1 MNKEA
6 KKLFY
11 RGVHYFNIKDYYEAH
26 EYFEEMWTDYK
37 LEDRLFIQ
45 ALIQLSVA
53 YFHISNSNKNGAL
66 GLFKKSLNKLNKYY
80 DTSQPVI
87 NINDVIKSAEISYK
101 NVMEINDISSFDW
114 SLAPTLEIKDEE

>member
-1 MNKEA
+1 MNEKA

-11 RGVHYFNIKDYYEAH
+11 RGVHYFNTKDYYEAH
-26 EYFEEMWTDYK
+26 EYFEEMWIDYK

-66 GLFKKSLNKLNKYY
+66 GLFKKSLNKLNKYL
-80 DTSQPVI
+80 DTSQLII

-101 NVMEINDISSFDW
+101 SVIEIDDINSFDW
-114 SLAPTLEIKDEE
+114 SLAPRLEIKNEK

>member
-11 RGVHYFNIKDYYEAH
+11 RGVYYFNIKDYYEAH
-26 EYFEEMWTDYK
+26 EYFEEIWTDYK

-66 GLFKKSLNKLNKYY
+66 GLFKKSLNKLNKYL
-80 DTSQPVI
+80 DTSQLVI

-101 NVMEINDISSFDW
+101 SVIEIDDINSFDL
-114 SLAPTLEIKDEE
+114 SLAPTLEIKNEE

>member
-1 MNKEA
+1 MNEKA

-11 RGVHYFNIKDYYEAH
+11 RGVYYFNIKDYYEAH

-66 GLFKKSLNKLNKYY
+66 GLFKKSLNKLNKYL
-80 DTSQPVI
+80 DTSQLVI
-87 NINDVIKSAEISYK
+87 NINDVIKSAKISYK
-101 NVMEINDISSFDW
+101 SVIEIDDINSFDW
-114 SLAPTLEIKDEE
+114 GLAPTLEIKNEE

>member
-1 MNKEA
+1 MNEKA

-45 ALIQLSVA
+45 ALIQLFLLV
-53 YFHISNSNKNGAL
+53 L
-66 GLFKKSLNKLNKYY
+66 LFLVLPLTRK
-80 DTSQPVI
+80 
-87 NINDVIKSAEISYK
+87 
-101 NVMEINDISSFDW
+101 F
-114 SLAPTLEIKDEE
+114 

>member
-1 MNKEA
+1 MNEEA

-11 RGVHYFNIKDYYEAH
+11 RGVYCFNKKDYYGAH

-66 GLFKKSLNKLNKYY
+66 GLFKKSLNKLNKYL
-80 DTSQPVI
+80 DTSQLII

-101 NVMEINDISSFDW
+101 SVIEIDDINSFDW
-114 SLAPTLEIKDEE
+114 SLAPRLEIKNEK